1 MNPPISPRPDLI
13 SRRAFAT
20 GLLATAIAPAFAQAF
35 APENAP
41 RKPPH
46 GKWQAAIIGRT
57 GEGDYGHGLDII
69 LSGRDDIDVVAIADP
84 DEGGRKKAAER
95 SKAKRDYHD
104 YREMLAEEKPQLV
117 CLAARWTNERH
128 ATGQAALKAGA
139 HLISEK
145 PFTTTLFEADELLAL
160 AGRTGAKIAV
170 AHQMRLAPS
179 VVALQKAIGGGL
191 IGEMLEVNAWGKQD
205 DRAGGEDMIV
215 LGSHLFDLMRLFAG
229 DATWC
234 TARVL
239 HGGREI
245 TRADARRVKEQI
257 GPVAGDEVSA
267 QFAFANGVTGTF
279 TSRKR
284 LRPQVGHWGIEF
296 VGSKTSARL
305 LADVYPAVHVL
316 QAGKWETG
324 GRTDQW
330 QRLESD
336 PGSQLSADERG
347 FGAANRRVVDDWL
360 DAIATNRE
368 PACSGRNAMKSI
380 EMIMAV
386 YQAALSGAR
395 VALPLADRKHPLG
408 A

>member
-1 MNPPISPRPDLI
+1 MNSPTSSRPAPI
-13 SRRAFAT
+13 SRRAFAA
-20 GLLATAIAPAFAQAF
+20 GLLATTLMPRLAPGL
-35 APENAP
+35 APQSAP
-41 RKPPH
+41 RKPPA

-57 GEGDYGHGLDII
+57 GQGDYGHGLDII
-69 LSGRDDIDVVAIADP
+69 FSGRDDIEVVAVADP
-84 DEGGRKKAAER
+84 DETGRKKAVER
-95 SKAKRDYHD
+95 SKAQREYAD
-104 YREMLAEEKPQLV
+104 YREMLAKEKPQLV
-117 CLAARWTNERH
+117 CLAARWTNER
-128 ATGQAALKAGA
+128 AAAGQAALNAGA

-145 PFTTTLFEADELLAL
+145 PFTATLGEADELLAL
-160 AGRTGAKIAV
+160 AERHGAKIAV

-179 VVALQKAIGGGL
+179 VVALHQAIGGGL
-191 IGEMLEVNAWGKQD
+191 IGELLEINAWGKQD

-245 TRADARRVKEQI
+245 TRADARPVKEQI

-267 QFAFANGVTGTF
+267 QFAFAKGVTGTF

-284 LRPQVGHWGIEF
+284 LRQQVGHWGIEF

-316 QAGKWETG
+316 QPGKWETG

-330 QRLESD
+330 QLL
-336 PGSQLSADERG
+336 PGTAVSAEARG
-347 FGAANRRVVDDWL
+347 FEAANRRVVDDWL
-360 DAIATNRE
+360 EAIANHRE

-386 YQAALSGAR
+386 YQAALSGGR